1 MSLSPPRER
10 NNGDRTYQFYWCYQ
24 CNRSVRIAS
33 DNPSQ
38 IICPRCL
45 GQFLQEID
53 TTRPRAFNEII
64 TWDPFPEARL
74 LEALSLVL
82 DPPLRGLNNGVGRGD
97 EAETEAARNR
107 GRRWLRRR
115 SHSREHWEA
124 EADTGV
130 PGRRRNN
137 ELGGRLGWPFGN
149 GLGAQGRTW
158 IVLRPTGPPGQ
169 NGPFPQSEN
178 MRPPRFELRDFFSGP
193 GLNELIEELTQ
204 NDRPGPPPAPDSAIN
219 AMPTLHNSCPVCR
232 HEVPVPS
239 DESDESH
246 EGEDRRVRCMRLRQL
261 ASLWPFRSRYRRI
274 NPQDRDVTPHR
285 GLNQKISN
293 SSMLP
298 YQDQQ
303 SAGLND
309 ISCFLPINV
318 AAPGTSSLSTLMI
331 QTFVNYDHDPRSIRD
346 LYHRPCH
353 TWEIKL
359 KRIAKTLVKQVTE
372 DTMLRQIRADAYPKS
387 GP

>member
-115 SHSREHWEA
+115 SHSREHW
-124 EADTGV
+124 
-130 PGRRRNN
+130 RRKLILESLDGGEIMNWEGDWGGPLVMGW
-137 ELGGRLGWPFGN
+137 ELRV
-149 GLGAQGRTW
+149 GLG
-158 IVLRPTGPPGQ
+158 
-169 NGPFPQSEN
+169 
-178 MRPPRFELRDFFSGP
+178 
-193 GLNELIEELTQ
+193 
-204 NDRPGPPPAPDSAIN
+204 
-219 AMPTLHNSCPVCR
+219 
-232 HEVPVPS
+232 
-239 DESDESH
+239 
-246 EGEDRRVRCMRLRQL
+246 
-261 ASLWPFRSRYRRI
+261 
-274 NPQDRDVTPHR
+274 
-285 GLNQKISN
+285 
-293 SSMLP
+293 
-298 YQDQQ
+298 
-303 SAGLND
+303 
-309 ISCFLPINV
+309 
-318 AAPGTSSLSTLMI
+318 LS
-331 QTFVNYDHDPRSIRD
+331 
-346 LYHRPCH
+346 
-353 TWEIKL
+353 
-359 KRIAKTLVKQVTE
+359 
-372 DTMLRQIRADAYPKS
+372 
-387 GP
+387 

>member
-1 MSLSPPRER
+1 MILKTMSLSPPRER

-219 AMPTLHNSCPVCR
+219 AMPTVKITPTHLINDSHCPVCKEEFKVGEEVRELPCNHVYHSDCIVPWLQLHNSCPVCR

-285 GLNQKISN
+285 GES
-293 SSMLP
+293 
-298 YQDQQ
+298 
-303 SAGLND
+303 
-309 ISCFLPINV
+309 
-318 AAPGTSSLSTLMI
+318 
-331 QTFVNYDHDPRSIRD
+331 
-346 LYHRPCH
+346 
-353 TWEIKL
+353 
-359 KRIAKTLVKQVTE
+359 
-372 DTMLRQIRADAYPKS
+372 
-387 GP
+387 